1 VAAQPRGR
9 HVRLADGRHFPRS
22 PRLAAELVA
31 AAGVRPGEVVLE
43 PGAGFGRL
51 TAPLLAAGARV
62 WAVELDPDLAERLR
76 RRFAGTAIEVV
87 TGDALR
93 TALPD
98 QPYRVVGNLPF
109 AVTTALLRRLLA
121 APAGPLQ
128 RIDGIVEH
136 GLAVKR
142 TRARPSTLLS
152 ATWGPWWRLELERVL
167 PAAAFDPPP
176 AVDAAVL
183 VVRPRTTPLLDPA
196 AAAAHAALVAAGYA
210 VANRPLRDAGLVP
223 PLIWKRFARDRGLR
237 LDARPRDLDVW
248 DWIAFARARAGHR
261 TIR

>member
-1 VAAQPRGR
+1 M
-9 HVRLADGRHFPRS
+9 
-22 PRLAAELVA
+22 A